1 MSFNYAGSQSA
12 ADRLIRKFGQSA
24 TLNHKVTTPATNPWD
39 NPTTTTTAY
48 TVQIVVETYKDGL
61 VNGTSILS
69 GDRKILLSALG
80 LAIVPTVED
89 TLTIGGDA
97 WGVVNVKP
105 LAPGTTVV
113 LYEIQA
119 RK

>member
-1 MSFNYAGSQSA
+1 MSFNYAGSQST
-12 ADRLIRKFGQSA
+12 ADRLIQNFGRSA
-24 TLNHKVTTPATNPWD
+24 TLNHKTTAPATNPWD

-48 TVQIVVETYKDGL
+48 TVQIVVDSYKEFSIDGTTVL
-61 VNGTSILS
+61 T

-80 LAIVPTVED
+80 LTVVPTVED
-89 TLTIGGDA
+89 TLTIGGDV

-105 LAPGTTVV
+105 LSPGATVV

>member
-1 MSFNYAGSQSA
+1 MFSYAASRA
-12 ADRLIRKFGQSA
+12 TADRLIRSFGQAA
-24 TLNHKVTTPATNPWD
+24 TLNHRTTTTPANPWD
-39 NPTTTTTAY
+39 APTVTTTSY
-48 TVQIVVETYKDGL
+48 SVQIVVETYKDGL

-80 LAIVPTVED
+80 LAVVPTVED

>member
-1 MSFNYAGSQSA
+1 MSFDYAGSQST

-24 TLNHKVTTPATNPWD
+24 TLNHKATTPATNPWD

-48 TVQIVVETYKDGL
+48 TVQIVVDTYKEFSIDGTTVL
-61 VNGTSILS
+61 A
-69 GDRKILLSALG
+69 GDRKILLSALA
-80 LAIVPTVED
+80 LSVTPAVED
-89 TLTIGGDA
+89 TLTIGSDA
-97 WGVVNVKP
+97 WSVINVKP
-105 LAPGTTVV
+105 LAPGATVV